1 MRLRND
7 SIRRSA
13 FAKFPGYIDSRDCT
27 VLGFP
32 YRPQH
37 LPRSCLGRCRPGSR
51 NLFRGSGELRFP
63 SSGSRIRIPSS
74 SPESHPAAN
83 LLASPVLAH
92 RLIAVTLS
100 ESTSCSSLLLAGN
113 VHRQKRNSSMRPRSD
128 ALLFPA
134 PLIIVVSKP
143 APSDAHA
150 HALALARTSLPSCPT
165 GRLCLS
171 A

>member
-1 MRLRND
+1 MILFALHLCQVSGLHRFARLYGTWVSVPPTASSKVVPWSLPTRFKESVPWEWGAQIPIPRD
-7 SIRRSA
+7 LEFAFPLRRPS
-13 FAKFPGYIDSRDCT
+13 PT
-27 VLGFP
+27 PPLT
-32 YRPQH
+32 
-37 LPRSCLGRCRPGSR
+37 CLHR
-51 NLFRGSGELRFP
+51 
-63 SSGSRIRIPSS
+63 
-74 SPESHPAAN
+74 
-83 LLASPVLAH
+83 PVLAH